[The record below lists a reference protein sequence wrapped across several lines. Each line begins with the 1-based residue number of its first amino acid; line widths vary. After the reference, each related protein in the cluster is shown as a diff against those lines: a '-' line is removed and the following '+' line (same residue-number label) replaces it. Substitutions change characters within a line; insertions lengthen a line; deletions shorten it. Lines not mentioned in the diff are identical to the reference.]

1 MSFFGEGIKKQLFS
15 RTQHLQVIYF
25 FITFL
30 LLFSLMKYGI
40 KNPVYQPED
49 LQLEDRKPTLAQR
62 TENYNEIIDPSVRY
76 LYLIKIK
83 NHGECSF

>member
-1 MSFFGEGIKKQLFS
+1 
-15 RTQHLQVIYF
+15 
-25 FITFL
+25 
-30 LLFSLMKYGI
+30 MKNGI

-83 NHGECSF
+83 NHGECFFKNFPT